1 MLSLLL
7 IATLASIS
15 TATYVLSPPD
25 IRYASTESIVASLSA
40 SNHHGAPLPP
50 SSFGSTP
57 GWYFGDAP
65 GSADD
70 LPWLKD
76 EDFCASLAQSNTGIR
91 CPLVAEK
98 PKKTYSRRSAVPADP
113 AATPASQSQSPAAR
127 YSIIFSGLTGAIQG
141 SGYLTYGLVDTVSD
155 CETMCDNVS
164 GCVFFNSYHDVNGKN
179 GSPLLTCSL
188 YDTPHTADEATNTG
202 GQTQP
207 DGSVN
212 YVTDSDGYVLN
223 SSS

>member
-15 TATYVLSPPD
+15 TATYVLSPPN
-25 IRYASTESIVASLSA
+25 IHYESTESIVASLLA

-50 SSFGSTP
+50 NAPGSTP
-57 GWYFGDAP
+57 GWYFGDVP

-76 EDFCASLAQSNTGIR
+76 DLCSVLALSPSSIR
-91 CPLVAEK
+91 CPH
-98 PKKTYSRRSAVPADP
+98 
-113 AATPASQSQSPAAR
+113 SQSPAAR

-212 YVTDSDGYVLN
+212 YITDSDGYVLN

>member
-25 IRYASTESIVASLSA
+25 IRYESTESIVASLSA

-76 EDFCASLAQSNTGIR
+76 EVSDIR
-91 CPLVAEK
+91 C
-98 PKKTYSRRSAVPADP
+98 RADP

-212 YVTDSDGYVLN
+212 YITDSDGYVLN

>member
-7 IATLASIS
+7 IAALASIS
-15 TATYVLSPPD
+15 TATYVLSPPN
-25 IRYASTESIVASLSA
+25 IHYESTESIVASLLA
-40 SNHHGAPLPP
+40 SNHLGAPLPP
-50 SSFGSTP
+50 NSLGSTP
-57 GWYFGDAP
+57 GWYFGDVP

-76 EDFCASLAQSNTGIR
+76 VDLCSVLAQSPGSIR
-91 CPLVAEK
+91 CPHVAEK

-113 AATPASQSQSPAAR
+113 AATPASQSQSPVAR
-127 YSIIFSGLTGAIQG
+127 YRIIFSGLTGAIQG

-188 YDTPHTADEATNTG
+188 YNTPHTADEATNTG

-212 YVTDSDGYVLN
+212 YITDSDGMELN
-223 SSS
+223 TS